1 MIQPVYHTLSV
12 LSSALWAQFNH
23 RVPCALPGLSTDSAE
38 RRGSSCGHVHC
49 RRHSGRWP
57 TLCCFL
63 LHIQASLK
71 GKAYKY
77 GWYKLIYIYWKHIK
91 IKKH

>member
-49 RRHSGRWP
+49 RRHSADGP
-57 TLCCFL
+57 LSAAFYC
-63 LHIQASLK
+63 IYKQVLK
-71 GKAYKY
+71 GRRINMD
-77 GWYKLIYIYWKHIK
+77 GIN
-91 IKKH
+91 

>member
-49 RRHSGRWP
+49 RCHSGRWP
-57 TLCCFL
+57 TLCYK
-63 LHIQASLK
+63 QVLK
-71 GKAYKY
+71 GRRINMD
-77 GWYKLIYIYWKHIK
+77 GIN
-91 IKKH
+91 